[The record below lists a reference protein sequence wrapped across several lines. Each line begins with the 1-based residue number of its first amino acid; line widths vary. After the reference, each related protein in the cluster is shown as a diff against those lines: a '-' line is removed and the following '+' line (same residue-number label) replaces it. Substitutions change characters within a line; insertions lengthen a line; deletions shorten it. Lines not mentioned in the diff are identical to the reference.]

1 MKLKIPA
8 ILIALLVLGIC
19 VNAKVT
25 LDKMSLTLSTDVDK
39 TGDDSLSISPGDKFY
54 IHVDVRPTSDLSDA
68 QGTLKVYVDDLLVY
82 SDTVSMNLVDGVY
95 YMINLSSDDFSEG
108 DLWDGNLM
116 GYSCKSHDVKVT
128 LGSKDISSIKTD
140 TASLEIDA
148 DDLKVTISPQQP
160 VLTDTL
166 KITVKDVD
174 KNTLEDMTVRF
185 TRLGDS
191 DTWNTDDKTWDD
203 TTDSD
208 GQVSLKLSS
217 NFGTSSL
224 GKYQLDV
231 YDESG
236 DYCKYTTTIDT
247 RLSLTLSATDPVN
260 PMVGQSIKMRVT
272 DQDGAFI
279 SAAKVTISKAGGVST
294 YTSDSQGYVT
304 FQVNSTGSYDA
315 IATKSGYTDSSVVK
329 ITISEKNSLK
339 VSLSPDQNVQ
349 VGSDVTV
356 TVSGSDGKSLK
367 GAKVSFIQSDAT
379 TEEFTSSESGQV
391 IYKPKNAGDYQVKV
405 EALTYVAVTQNFKAY
420 KVFTVALS
428 DRLFPKEDITVAVT
442 DADGKPVNGAT
453 VSIKESGSTGTTDI
467 SGKYTFSVTDPKEYT
482 LTVKKDGY
490 VDYVK
495 KLIIQGVLSVKIS
508 DPEIT
513 LGNSL
518 EIVAQDSQ
526 GNKIDGK
533 VKITQP
539 NGEDE
544 TLAADE
550 YKPVLAGAYTVSIS
564 KDGYQTATGE
574 FNVKALPLVLKA
586 KMEGQKIVATA
597 TSDGNPVPNITI
609 SFGGAGFREEV
620 LTDASGKAI
629 LDTSKSNVSG
639 NVSISSTEANYD
651 KASTQIEVKNVAG
664 TDSSMLL
671 VILIALIIVI
681 IAIIAVTTKGG
692 KKKKEKGMLY
702 RTAGGRSHLEG
713 RY

>member
-1 MKLKIPA
+1 M
-8 ILIALLVLGIC
+8 
-19 VNAKVT
+19 
-25 LDKMSLTLSTDVDK
+25 
-39 TGDDSLSISPGDKFY
+39 
-54 IHVDVRPTSDLSDA
+54 
-68 QGTLKVYVDDLLVY
+68 
-82 SDTVSMNLVDGVY
+82 
-95 YMINLSSDDFSEG
+95 
-108 DLWDGNLM
+108 
-116 GYSCKSHDVKVT
+116 
-128 LGSKDISSIKTD
+128 
-140 TASLEIDA
+140 
-148 DDLKVTISPQQP
+148 
-160 VLTDTL
+160 
-166 KITVKDVD
+166 KDVD
-174 KNTLEDMTVRF
+174 KNTLEGMTVRF

-208 GQVSLKLSS
+208 GLVSLKLSS

-231 YDESG
+231 YDDSG

-247 RLSLTLSATDPVN
+247 RLTLTLSATDPVN
-260 PMVGQSIKMRVT
+260 PMAGQSIKMRVT
-272 DQDGAFI
+272 DQDGTFI
-279 SAAKVTISKAGGVST
+279 AGAKVTLSKAGGVST

-304 FQVNSTGSYDA
+304 YQVNSTGSYDA

-329 ITISEKNSLK
+329 VTITEKNSMK

-356 TVSGSDGKSLK
+356 TVSGSDGKPLK

-391 IYKPKNAGDYQVKV
+391 IYKPKNAGQYKVKA
-405 EALTYVAVTQNFKAY
+405 EAVTYSAVTQDFTAY

-453 VSIKESGSTGTTDI
+453 VSIKESGATGTTDI
-467 SGKYTFSVTDPKEYT
+467 SGKYTFNVTDPKEYT
-482 LTVKKDGY
+482 VTVKKDGY

-495 KLIIQGVLSVKIS
+495 KIIIQGVLSVKIS

-518 EIVAQDSQ
+518 EIVVQDSQ

-533 VKITQP
+533 VKITKP

-544 TLAADE
+544 TLATDE
-550 YKPVLAGAYTVSIS
+550 YKPVLAGAYTVSVS

-629 LDTSKSNVSG
+629 LDTAKSNVSG
-639 NVSISSTEANYD
+639 NVTISSTEANYD

-671 VILIALIIVI
+671 VILVALIIVI

-702 RTAGGRSHLEG
+702 RTAGGRSRLDWH
-713 RY
+713 